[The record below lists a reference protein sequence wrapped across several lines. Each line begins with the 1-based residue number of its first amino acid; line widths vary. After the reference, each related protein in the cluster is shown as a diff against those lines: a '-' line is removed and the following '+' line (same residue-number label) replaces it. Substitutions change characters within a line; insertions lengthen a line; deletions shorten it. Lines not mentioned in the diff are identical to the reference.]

1 MLHIGIADNI
11 ARPTNRIN
19 TVLRANT
26 THIVRDPAVIVA
38 LAMVAGFVAATVAAI
53 VL

>member
-19 TVLRANT
+19 TVLRAS
-26 THIVRDPAVIVA
+26 VRHSAADPAVIVA

-53 VL
+53 VF